1 MLHLWACATSPF
13 RRRRLKAQ
21 LREEKEKEMAEERM
35 RMQAEIQSLRATL
48 EQVCGDAAI
57 RTAYAEA
64 AKNAALK
71 ATLVAKAAEEK
82 ARQATERAA
91 QIALKQQV
99 VHQEQQAMAA
109 AIQSAGFVV
118 GQKVRAR
125 FAGRG
130 HFYPA
135 TITAVL
141 AQERYDIL
149 YADGDREK
157 GVQKKHLRLILL

>member
-1 MLHLWACATSPF
+1 MEQA
-13 RRRRLKAQ
+13 
-21 LREEKEKEMAEERM
+21 EEKL
-35 RMQAEIQSLRATL
+35 RMQKEIESLRATL

-57 RTAYAEA
+57 RLAHAEA
-64 AKNAALK
+64 AKAAALE
-71 ATLVAKAAEEK
+71 ATRVAKAAEHQ
-82 ARQATERAA
+82 ARQATERATQMA
-91 QIALKQQV
+91 A
-99 VHQEQQAMAA
+99 EQLSTHKEQRAMAA

-118 GQKVRAR
+118 GQRVRAR

-135 TITAVL
+135 TITGVL